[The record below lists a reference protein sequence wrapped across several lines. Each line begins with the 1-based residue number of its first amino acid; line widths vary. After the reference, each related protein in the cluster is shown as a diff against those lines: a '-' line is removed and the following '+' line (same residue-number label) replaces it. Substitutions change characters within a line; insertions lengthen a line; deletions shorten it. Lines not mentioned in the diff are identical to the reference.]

1 MDVQSARLSG
11 TRRSRG
17 GVYDRFWRAGGGA
30 EAVHGAEGSA
40 GGDGRFGYRVV
51 RLLHLPHG
59 GGPGLRPAVLP
70 WRQRGCSGPGLVQHG
85 RCWLRRAS
93 GRRNTIRLLWGQI
106 GSQADPGHSV
116 ADHGH
121 SDHSG
126 RSAADVRHHRCRR
139 PHNPLRVALLSGPRR
154 RRPVGRA
161 VLLAT
166 EYAPE
171 GKRGF
176 YGSFAQVGVP
186 VGLVLGNSIF
196 LILMAIMGEA
206 AFAAWGWRIPFLL
219 SVVLI
224 GVALYIQLRLEETP
238 AFRQLEERQHEG
250 EESESRSPVLEVLRD
265 NPKQVLLAGGAFFV
279 VNGAYY
285 VMITGMLDYGT
296 RVLGV
301 SQNIMLAA
309 VLISSFAQIFLL
321 TRWSALS
328 DRLGRRPVY
337 LAGAALLGLW
347 AFPMFW
353 LVNIK
358 TAFLITLALFIGQMF
373 LSMMYGPQ
381 AALFSE
387 MFSARVRYSG
397 ASIGYQ
403 GASVFAGG
411 LAPII
416 MVWLLETTGM
426 SLSVSLYV
434 FAMAVVTFVSVYLI
448 TETYGDEMTRDQV
461 REIEEEAATT
471 G

>member
-1 MDVQSARLSG
+1 
-11 TRRSRG
+11 
-17 GVYDRFWRAGGGA
+17 
-30 EAVHGAEGSA
+30 
-40 GGDGRFGYRVV
+40 
-51 RLLHLPHG
+51 
-59 GGPGLRPAVLP
+59 
-70 WRQRGCSGPGLVQHG
+70 
-85 RCWLRRAS
+85 
-93 GRRNTIRLLWGQI
+93 
-106 GSQADPGHSV
+106 
-116 ADHGH
+116 
-121 SDHSG
+121 
-126 RSAADVRHHRCRR
+126 
-139 PHNPLRVALLSGPRR
+139 
-154 RRPVGRA
+154 
-161 VLLAT
+161 
-166 EYAPE
+166 
-171 GKRGF
+171 
-176 YGSFAQVGVP
+176 
-186 VGLVLGNSIF
+186 
-196 LILMAIMGEA
+196 
-206 AFAAWGWRIPFLL
+206 
-219 SVVLI
+219 
-224 GVALYIQLRLEETP
+224 LRLEDTP

-250 EESESRSPVLEVLRD
+250 EESESGSPVLEVLRD
-265 NPKQVLLAGGAFFV
+265 HPKQVLLAGGAFFV

-296 RVLGV
+296 RTLGV

-309 VLISSFAQIFLL
+309 VLISSFAQIFFL
-321 TRWSALS
+321 TGWSALS

-353 LVNIK
+353 LVNTK
-358 TAFLITLALFIGQMF
+358 SAFLITLALFIGQMF

-416 MVWLLETTGM
+416 MVSLLESTGT

-448 TETYGDEMTRDQV
+448 TETYEDEMTRDQA
-461 REIEEEAATT
+461 RQTEEEAATT